1 MPKDVYEIRGQ
12 VIDQKTREGES
23 GLRVQVWHR
32 GPEKDDSLGEV
43 LSGAEGYFAIEID
56 RAKVGTKKDAL
67 RDLYLKIF
75 AGERLLRDSRK
86 QPVPDWKPG
95 TPLVVEVN
103 RRPVPNEE
111 EKKPYIVSGEVVKPD
126 GAPLPNYP
134 VKAFDRILC
143 DWRLLGEAR
152 TDDLG
157 RYQITYDPASLLSW
171 GKNRADLKV
180 EVRDPKAAA
189 KVLAASPLIL
199 EALPQETA
207 NFVIGEGS
215 YRGPD
220 EYFRS
225 QLALSPLLESLDN
238 FSCLNVADVHILAR
252 DSKLPTSNVAYFLK
266 AQRWS
271 NELNLPPA
279 VFYGLLR
286 QHLPPRKDALFAQP
300 FSRLWKKLQWANSQN
315 FINVVLDDSLQNR
328 LSEIQLRY
336 LSQPDHPYRQLL
348 ETTGLKAKQQMVFTE
363 RLTKSTQTRAD
374 FWDTLETEAG
384 FNTKQVAELQNT
396 FELQSLTGNN
406 TTLTV
411 HLRKNL
417 NLSHPREAAALS
429 IDDWKEIMTA
439 GKVEIPDDILP
450 GGPEALRRSSYSQ
463 ALYRTA
469 EAQYP
474 TPSLMGQMSRSRSWA
489 NRPESSFLK
498 ANPEFEF
505 GKQRVTHF
513 LQQNPKAL
521 NVFPEPETGKR
532 DLLRL
537 EQMFHLTPA
546 EDKLTT
552 IQPLWDAGIRSAPQI
567 AFAGRRQLQS
577 SVSDQLETPV
587 VNQIYQNAVH
597 STATA
602 LNVYMLYQ
610 PQLNPSLY
618 VLNTPKLPAGTV
630 AGATTG
636 LPEWSE
642 LFGSTDACECTH
654 CQSALS
660 PAAYLVDMMDFLQRA
675 TDSTSK
681 NGLDHLLERRPD
693 LGLLQLTCEN
703 TDTTLPQI
711 DLVIEIMEQIVANST
726 DGTTLPA
733 TGKEQTTWTSD
744 VLAAQP
750 EHFLPAAYEK
760 LQAAIYPF
768 PQLPFSLWLTE
779 GRRYLQQMG
788 VTRDELMVAM
798 PLQPTVDDVALGTE
812 ALGMSPL
819 EREIITTP
827 RSQAADIAP
836 YWDIDLAGGSLVSQL
851 SVVEILLKKAQI
863 DYDTLLRLLN
873 TRFLNPDRL
882 ITVSFTGAPCSL
894 DGAEL
899 VGDGRRKF
907 FDRSQRFIRLL
918 TRLGWTEYDLDIAIR
933 ALYVNDFAG
942 QKFIPKVAAL
952 QSLHKVLGVSI
963 SELSSWWVDL
973 DTYVFEDGLVSQYE
987 ALFLN
992 PAVFPNTY
1000 NGTGPDL
1007 RNAVFALTADRSDL
1021 AVTTSTDPT
1030 LSKWLA
1036 QSDGATEPTY
1046 LLQLD
1051 YAAIIQGAT
1060 RLSTEDIALLVAEV
1074 LPKDTATGHVA
1085 LNLANVSM
1093 LYRVASIARALKI
1106 SVQDYLHLEKLT
1118 GLMAL
1123 TTPGTTA
1130 TPVNSLDLHTR
1141 FEEIQEANW
1150 AIDKLAYLLLHA
1162 SGPAAIHAPQV
1173 EDMDA
1178 VLVELSAGLSG
1189 ITDVATARDN
1199 LDLRIA
1205 ITQALGS
1212 TLGVEAEVL
1221 EALLFTHRA
1230 VLGDDLL
1237 AHLIVAAN
1245 PGMAAPPS
1253 SSQEFYAVFETLHK
1267 FSMAWKTLELDLDH
1281 LAFVIDQ
1288 GQALGWTDIAAFPL
1302 TPQSGTDFEAWRR
1315 LTQAVGL
1322 QASIFSIEQSLFA
1335 LLSEA
1340 SSTTLTRD
1348 DFLVQTSEWTGW
1360 NLDDLIYLAG
1370 ADAFDLTYPDDFQ
1383 NEQWLVNFDQIFEL
1397 LRRLGVSAA
1406 RAHSWTHPN
1415 LTSIDAESIKQA
1427 LKSNYD
1433 NDGWLEVMAVIQ
1445 DELREHKRDALLSLI
1460 LNNLSAEDSSDF
1472 YTHYFIDPEMDPC
1485 TLTSRIVEAHAAI
1498 QIFVQRI
1505 LLNLEPSLSF
1515 PREDA
1520 EGWQWRKNY
1529 RVWEA
1534 ARKVFLY
1541 PENWIEPELRDNKST
1556 FFRELE
1562 DGLLQDDVNLETAER
1577 LYREY
1582 LHKLDQ
1588 VSRLQIMGMYQD
1600 EDVNVLHVFGRT
1612 NVIPA
1617 LYYYRRWED
1626 NARWT
1631 PWERVE
1637 LDIRG
1642 DHLTPIVYNGRLY
1655 LFWADFKTT
1664 KNVKD
1669 TSEIDQ
1675 EIDETIRLIGDTE
1688 RALEEVRPM
1697 WEGYPLNQD
1706 IDTHPLSFLL
1716 DDLNDQL
1723 AELEAQRA
1731 ADIDEMPIYTNELGM
1746 AWSEYR
1752 DGKWEAK
1759 KISGKTTYTT
1769 DLPLSEH
1776 YFLGWVDG
1784 SNQLYISAHTQD
1796 LLGGDITVATF
1807 VLDSCQGEVV
1817 IDYSDVDS
1825 PEGEVSV
1832 EAADVIQNHLHH
1844 VSWIVPDDLT
1854 LQMADPPNSQ
1864 PREILSSSPRNYFT
1878 YHYPHQYGIGGRE
1891 TSPFFYADD
1900 RRAYFVKVVEQLAS
1914 LRTFESL
1921 PVVQQARTRL
1931 TGNKRLEKTATTSQ
1945 TVPGQAK
1952 ATSHYQGLANNQI
1965 IDRAATGLQSKT
1977 TTANNDFIESILVE
1991 DGEMSAHP
1999 SEAVLQTELNYR
2011 FTRFYHPYT
2020 CLFLKQLSRYG
2031 VDGLLNPDPE
2041 WDDDSENLHRQL
2053 TPLSTFNFETSYSPT
2068 DWVAQSY
2075 PNEDIDFDHHSP
2087 YGSYNWELF
2096 FHVPLLIA
2104 TRLMQ
2109 NQRYVEARQW
2119 FHYVFDPTYT
2129 EGEAPARFW
2138 KTKPFYEEQ
2147 LKGPTETL
2155 EELLDLLESGNEE
2168 LEQQVEEWEQDPFQP
2183 HVVARLRITAYM
2195 QTTVMKYL
2203 DCLIGEAD
2211 MLFTMDTRESIV
2223 EAAQLYL
2230 LAGEILGEKPTL
2242 LPAQEAVTYT
2252 PNDLLG
2258 RSNPSPARAQITKGN
2273 VPLDPLEIL
2282 AAQLPNTLTVKPL
2295 IRSTPIVLPDIAAP
2309 SQGAMTSYGTLLL
2322 FCIPHNDK
2330 LYSYWDTVADRLFKI
2345 RHCMNIA
2352 GQVRHLPLFAPP
2364 IDPGLLVRASAAGL
2378 DIASI
2383 IGGLYAPLPHY
2394 RFSYML
2400 QKALELCGEVRNLGS
2415 ALTAVLEKQD
2425 GEELSLLR
2433 SSHEVSLLQSILELK
2448 RKGVEEAERNIES
2461 LQSTLSS
2468 AEYRRDYYKQK
2479 EFMNAAEIA
2488 GIALIGA
2495 GAVTQAA
2502 AQLTKTTSLPFYAV
2516 PESLAGGAG
2525 MSSPVALVVTSSWK
2539 QMTESTKGAGDI
2551 LMILASILT
2560 TAGSISQTIGGY
2572 QQRKKDW
2579 DLQAELATKEIEQ
2592 LEKQILAADIR
2603 RQIAEK
2609 DLENHEEQIVQAEGV
2624 EAFLKTKFTNQ
2635 QLYIWMASE
2644 LSKTYF
2650 QVYQM
2655 AYQIAKQAEKTF
2667 QHELGPDESSLT
2679 FIQPTYWDSLRKGLL
2694 AGEQLNHDLRR
2705 METAHLEANR
2715 RELEITKHISLL
2727 QLDPAALLE
2736 LRETGGCDIHIPEV
2750 LFDLDFPGH
2759 YFRRIKSARVTIPCV
2774 TGPYTS
2780 VSATLSLTGSWIR
2793 KAADTAAAAESVV
2806 TALPQMAIATS
2817 SGRDDSGTFELNFN
2831 DPRYLPFE
2839 GAGVVSS
2846 WRLELPSAV
2855 RSFDYDT
2862 ITDLVIHLSYTARD
2876 GGDIFKQAVNG
2887 QLESALNDLKKL
2899 LNVNGVTLARLIS
2912 LRQEFAAD
2920 WNRFLSPA
2928 TGETQQITLNLTKQH
2943 FPRYLDYLWQKN
2955 SEEQL
2960 ESLPITLRITSVQAY
2975 LNPRGGMPTEDV
2987 SDIPGL
2993 VFFDSAIVSP
3003 SEITNESGAELTLT
3017 AGEVELKP
3025 EDWKDMYLLLQYEVA
3040 T

>member
-1 MPKDVYEIRGQ
+1 MSKEVYEIRGQ
-12 VIDQKTREGES
+12 VIDQKTREGLS
-23 GLRVQVWHR
+23 GLRLQVWHR

-43 LSGAEGYFAIEID
+43 LSDAEGDFAIEVD
-56 RAKVGTKKDAL
+56 RAKVGAL
-67 RDLYLKIF
+67 KDLYLKIF
-75 AGERLLRDSRK
+75 AGERLLRDSRE
-86 QPVPDWKPG
+86 QPIQNWKPG
-95 TPLVVEVN
+95 TPLVIEIN
-103 RRPVPNEE
+103 HQPVQNEE
-111 EKKPYIVSGEVVKPD
+111 EKKPFTVSGEVVKPD

-134 VKAFDRILC
+134 VRAFDRILC

-157 RYQITYDPASLLSW
+157 RYRITYDPAQLKAW

-180 EVRDPKAAA
+180 EVYDPQTGD
-189 KVLAASPLIL
+189 KVLAASPLFL
-199 EALPQETA
+199 QALPNETV
-207 NFVIGEGS
+207 NFVIGEAA

-220 EYFRS
+220 EYS
-225 QLALSPLLESLDN
+225 LAQLALSPLLQSIDN

-252 DSKLPTSNVAYFLK
+252 ESKLPTSTVAYFLK

-271 NELNLPPA
+271 NELNAPPA

-286 QHLPPRKDALFAQP
+286 QHLPPRKDAVFAQP
-300 FSRLWKKLQWANSQN
+300 FSRLWKSLQWARSQN
-315 FINVVLDDSLQNR
+315 FISVALDDSLQTR
-328 LSEIQLRY
+328 LSEIQQRY
-336 LSQPDHPYRQLL
+336 LFQPDHPYRQLL
-348 ETTGLKAKQQMVFTE
+348 QTTGLKEKQQMVFTQL
-363 RLTKSTQTRAD
+363 LTNSNQTRAD

-384 FNTKQVAELQNT
+384 FNTKQVAELRNT
-396 FELQSLTGNN
+396 FELQSLTGGN

-411 HLRKNL
+411 HLRKTL
-417 NLSHPREAAALS
+417 KLRHPREAAALS
-429 IDDWKEIMTA
+429 VDDWKDMTTA

-450 GGPEALRRSSYSQ
+450 GEPEALRRSSYAQ

-469 EAQYP
+469 ESQYP
-474 TPSLMGQMSRSRSWA
+474 TPSLMGQMSRSQSWA

-498 ANPEFEF
+498 ANPDFEF
-505 GKQRVTHF
+505 GTQRVTSF
-513 LQQNPKAL
+513 LRQNPEAV
-521 NVFPEPETGKR
+521 NVFPEPETGKQE
-532 DLLRL
+532 LLRL
-537 EQMFHLTPA
+537 EQLFQLTPA

-552 IQPLWDAGIRSAPQI
+552 IQPLWDAGVRSAPQI
-567 AFAGRRQLQS
+567 AVAGRQQLQS
-577 SVSDQLETPV
+577 SVSGQLEAPV

-597 STATA
+597 STAVA
-602 LNVYMLYQ
+602 LNVYMRYQ
-610 PQLNPSLY
+610 PQLNTSLH
-618 VLNTPKLPAGTV
+618 VLNTPKLPLAE
-630 AGATTG
+630 AG

-675 TDSTSK
+675 TDSTGK
-681 NGLDHLLERRPD
+681 NGLDYLLERRPD

-703 TDTTLPQI
+703 TETTLPQI

-726 DGTTLPA
+726 DGMTIPA
-733 TGKEQTTWTSD
+733 TGQEQTTWTSE

-760 LQAAIYPF
+760 LQPAIYPF
-768 PQLPFSLWLTE
+768 PQLPFSLWLSE
-779 GRRYLQQMG
+779 SRRYLQQMG
-788 VTRDELMVAM
+788 VKRDELMRVM
-798 PLQPTVDDVALGTE
+798 PLQPTVDDVALATE

-827 RSQAADIAP
+827 IPRADDIAP
-836 YWDIDLAGGSLVSQL
+836 YWDIDVADGLLAVQL
-851 SVVEILLKKAQI
+851 SVVETLLKKAQI
-863 DYDTLLRLLN
+863 DYNALLRLLN

-899 VGDGRRKF
+899 VGSGRRGF
-907 FDRSQRFIRLL
+907 FDRAQRFIRLL
-918 TRLGWTEYDLDIAIR
+918 SRLGWTEYDLDMAIR
-933 ALYVNDFAG
+933 ALDASDFDS
-942 QKFIPKVAAL
+942 QEFIPNVAAL
-952 QSLHKVLGVSI
+952 EALHKLLGVSI
-963 SELSSWWVDL
+963 SELCSWWVDL
-973 DTYVFEDGLVSQYE
+973 DTYVFEDGLLSQYE
-987 ALFLN
+987 SIFLD
-992 PAVFPNTY
+992 PAVFPDTY
-1000 NGTGPDL
+1000 SGTGPDL

-1021 AVTTSTDPT
+1021 AVTVSTDAT

-1036 QSDGATEPTY
+1036 QSDGAAEPTY
-1046 LLQLD
+1046 LLQQD
-1051 YAAIIQGAT
+1051 YAAHIQGAT
-1060 RLSTEDIALLVAEV
+1060 RLTTEDIALLVAEV

-1085 LNLANVSM
+1085 LNLANVSL
-1093 LYRVASIARALKI
+1093 LYRVASFARALKI
-1106 SVQDYLHLEKLT
+1106 SVQDCLHLAKLT

-1123 TTPGTTA
+1123 TTPVTAA
-1130 TPVNSLDLHTR
+1130 TPLNTLDLHTR
-1141 FEEIQEANW
+1141 FEEIDEGNW

-1173 EDMDA
+1173 EDMDE

-1189 ITDVATARDN
+1189 ITDTATASDN
-1199 LDLRIA
+1199 LDLKIA
-1205 ITQALGS
+1205 ITQALGA

-1245 PGMAAPPS
+1245 PGMATPPS
-1253 SSQEFYAVFETLHK
+1253 SSQDFYAVFETLHK
-1267 FSMAWKTLELDLDH
+1267 FSMAWKTLGLDLDH
-1281 LAFVIDQ
+1281 FPFIIDQ
-1288 GQALGWTDIAAFPL
+1288 GPALGWTDIAAFPL
-1302 TPQSGTDFEAWRR
+1302 TPQNGIDFEAWRR
-1315 LTQAVGL
+1315 LTKAVGL
-1322 QASIFSIEQSLFA
+1322 QASVFSIEQSLFA
-1335 LLSEA
+1335 LLSEGLTA
-1340 SSTTLTRD
+1340 TLTRD
-1348 DFLVQTSEWTGW
+1348 EFLVQTSEWTGW

-1383 NEQWLVNFDQIFEL
+1383 NEEWLVNFNQIFTL

-1406 RAHSWTHPN
+1406 RAHSWTQPD

-1433 NDGWLEVMAVIQ
+1433 NDGWLQVMAIIQ
-1445 DELREHKRDALLSLI
+1445 DDLRKLKRDALLSLI
-1460 LNNLSAEDSSDF
+1460 LNNLSAEDTSDF
-1472 YTHYFIDPEMDPC
+1472 YTHYLIDPEMDPC

-1562 DGLLQDDVNLETAER
+1562 DGLLQDEVNIETAER

-1612 NVIPA
+1612 NGIPA

-1637 LDIRG
+1637 VDIRG
-1642 DHLTPIVYNGRLY
+1642 NHLTPVVYNGRLY
-1655 LFWADFKTT
+1655 LFWAEFKST
-1664 KNVKD
+1664 VKVPD
-1669 TSEIDQ
+1669 TVEVDQ
-1675 EIDETIRLIGDTE
+1675 QIDETTRLIGDYE
-1688 RALEEVRPM
+1688 RALEEIRPM
-1697 WEGYPLNQD
+1697 WEGEPLNQD
-1706 IDTHPLSFLL
+1706 ISTHPLSPILDLL
-1716 DDLNDQL
+1716 RVDLENLVDDKDDILN
-1723 AELEAQRA
+1723 APPVY
-1731 ADIDEMPIYTNELGM
+1731 IIELGLG
-1746 AWSEYR
+1746 WTEYR

-1759 KISGKTTYTT
+1759 KLSGKQSYETIFAEV
-1769 DLPLSEH
+1769 LH
-1776 YFLGWVDG
+1776 HFLGWVDE
-1784 SNQLYISAHTQD
+1784 SNELHISAHTQE
-1796 LLGGDITVATF
+1796 GTIVASFT
-1807 VLDSCQGEVV
+1807 LDSCQGEVN
-1817 IDYSDVDS
+1817 VDTDGVVS
-1825 PEGEVSV
+1825 PSGEVV
-1832 EAADVIQNHLHH
+1832 VGGLAYTIQNHLHH
-1844 VSWIVPDDLT
+1844 ISWLVPDDLS
-1854 LQMADPPNSQ
+1854 LQMANQPNSQ

-1878 YHYPHQYGIGGRE
+1878 YHYPHQYGVGGSE
-1891 TSPFFYADD
+1891 TSPFFYVDD
-1900 RRAYFVKVVEQLAS
+1900 RRAYFVKPAEQLAS
-1914 LRTFESL
+1914 VRTIESL
-1921 PVVQQARTRL
+1921 PVVQQASTRL
-1931 TGNKRLEKTATTSQ
+1931 TGHNGLEVPATTSQ
-1945 TVPGQAK
+1945 AALGQAQ
-1952 ATSHYQGLANNQI
+1952 TTHYQGFASDQI
-1965 IDRAATGLQSKT
+1965 IDRAATGLEST
-1977 TTANNDFIESILVE
+1977 TTVAGNYFLKSVLVE
-1991 DGEMSAHP
+1991 DGDPIAQP
-1999 SEAVLQTELNYR
+1999 AEAVLQMELNYR

-2031 VDGLLNPDPE
+2031 VDGLLNPDPD

-2068 DWVAQSY
+2068 DWVQPNY

-2109 NQRYVEARQW
+2109 NQRYSEARKW

-2129 EGEAPARFW
+2129 EGEAPSRFW
-2138 KTKPFYEEQ
+2138 KIKPFYEEQ

-2155 EELLDLLESGNEE
+2155 QELLDLLEAGSQE

-2183 HVVARLRITAYM
+2183 HVIARLRITAYM

-2211 MLFTMDTRESIV
+2211 MLFTMDTGESIV

-2230 LAGEILGEKPTL
+2230 LAGEILGEKPAL
-2242 LPAQEAVTYT
+2242 LPAQEAATYT
-2252 PNDLLG
+2252 PNLLLG
-2258 RSNPSPARAQITKGN
+2258 RFDPVFARSQISTSSAPIIN
-2273 VPLDPLEIL
+2273 PLEIL
-2282 AAQLPNTLTVKPL
+2282 TAELPNTLMGRPL
-2295 IRSTPIVLPDIAAP
+2295 VRSSPIVLPGIVVP

-2322 FCIPHNDK
+2322 FCIPHNEK
-2330 LYSYWDTVADRLFKI
+2330 LYGYWDTVADRMFKI

-2383 IGGLYAPLPHY
+2383 IGGLYAPLPNY
-2394 RFSYML
+2394 RFGYML
-2400 QKALELCGEVRNLGS
+2400 QKALELCGEVRTLGNS
-2415 ALTAVLEKQD
+2415 LAAALEKQD

-2448 RKGVEEAERNIES
+2448 RKNVEEAERNTES
-2461 LQSTLSS
+2461 LQSALSS

-2488 GIALIGA
+2488 GIALIGS
-2495 GAVTQAA
+2495 GAIIQAA
-2502 AQLTKTTSLPFYAV
+2502 AQLTKSTAMPFYV
-2516 PESLAGGAG
+2516 IPETFVGAAG
-2525 MSSPVALVVTSSWK
+2525 MSSPVTLIVPSSWK
-2539 QMTESTKGAGDI
+2539 PTTEASKGAGDI

-2579 DLQAELATKEIEQ
+2579 DLQAELAAKEIEQ

-2603 RQIAEK
+2603 REIAEK
-2609 DLENHEEQIVQAEGV
+2609 DLENHEEQIGQAEGV
-2624 EAFLKTKFTNQ
+2624 EAFLKTKFTNK
-2635 QLYIWMASE
+2635 QLYIWMVSE
-2644 LSKTYF
+2644 LSTTYF

-2715 RELEITKHISLL
+2715 RELEITKHVSLL
-2727 QLDPAALLE
+2727 QLDAAALLQ

-2759 YFRRIKSARVTIPCV
+2759 FFRRLKSARVTIPCV

-2793 KAADTAAAAESVV
+2793 RVADTAADVESVV
-2806 TALPQMAIATS
+2806 TALPQVAIATS
-2817 SGRDDSGTFELNFN
+2817 SGREDSGTFELNFN

-2839 GAGVVSS
+2839 GAGAISS
-2846 WRLELPSAV
+2846 WHLELPSAV
-2855 RSFDYDT
+2855 RPFDYDT
-2862 ITDLVIHLSYTARD
+2862 IADVIVHLSYTARD

-2887 QLESALNDLKKL
+2887 ALETALNDLKKL
-2899 LNVNGVTLARLIS
+2899 LSQNDVKFARLIS

-2920 WNRFLSPA
+2920 WNRFLSPV
-2928 TGETQQITLNLTKQH
+2928 TGQPQQITLSLSKQH

-2955 SEEQL
+2955 SEELL
-2960 ESLPITLRITSVQAY
+2960 ESLPITLKITSVKAY

-2993 VFFDSAIVSP
+2993 VSFDSATVSP
-3003 SEITNESGAELTLT
+3003 SEITNESGAEVTLT
-3017 AGEVELKP
+3017 AGDVELSP
-3025 EDWKDMYLLLQYEVA
+3025 EDWKDMYVLLHYEISA
-3040 T
+3040 QG